1 MFACDAQVLS
11 WDQTPPAQSPQKVV
25 SKTILWFMKWSSMVQ
40 ELPPSKLATGLPQ
53 FDGLGESLPMS
64 DGAEPCEKKK
74 MRMTDE
80 VHSRA

>member
-1 MFACDAQVLS
+1 
-11 WDQTPPAQSPQKVV
+11 
-25 SKTILWFMKWSSMVQ
+25 MVQ

-80 VHSRA
+80 VHSSA